1 PDLVFMDICMETR
14 FAGIEAARTI
24 RESGGAPVI
33 FTTAYDDPKTTEA
46 AAAAGPAAFLVKP
59 LMPEDIEAA
68 LRSFLTS

>member
-1 PDLVFMDICMETR
+1 MWVGGTISLAQSYI
-14 FAGIEAARTI
+14 AGKVADTVLHAALEA
-24 RESGGAPVI
+24 EGPG
-33 FTTAYDDPKTTEA
+33 